1 MSIEESVLLESD
13 MYNPVWCQ
21 LKSNEIM
28 VILNSDSKTE
38 IRNAVMRTQSERL
51 RVFNTL
57 MDFDVKNQKINLD
70 YINKFGSYF
79 NVNIP
84 CLCDKMVNL
93 LLNIQDEN
101 KGEVMYKGEKN
112 QIYFYIGRKFAEGK
126 TGVASSLCVKDKGCP
141 YVLKGMKGVTFKE
154 YISMKIMEYK
164 GQISRDNYNV
174 WKFTDNSYNI
184 LSAGSSGFKNQTTV
198 HMALNNILGD
208 NPNYLYQYDAFYC
221 GNQSKQE
228 MEVINY
234 KNTGYNITE
243 LSEYGDMSNYI
254 NNIMG
259 EINDD
264 ILVDMLRQILTPLFI
279 LKQDMYL
286 FSHSD
291 LKTRNV
297 FVGINSDG
305 EPVYQLADFD
315 KSSIFWNGIRF
326 YNNVYDLSILEY
338 LSSFGSKIIDSSL
351 ITEEGERYKF
361 NNLNYTGNEDT
372 NLNIANYRVQIYSMH
387 NPYPIFNSYDI
398 YTLFYSLMLE
408 PKIYKWVID
417 NNKNSVFFDVFR
429 KLWDPSQFSIVMK
442 SLEESYHKDKL
453 EDKVSLSY
461 IKKKLVLHEFWLKKN
476 VSFLITDLKLS
487 IPPPAEK
494 KKPSILLKK
503 SKNGSLCITECKS
516 SGMLKPKSC
525 YTNKYETVVSTHK
538 WDWC

>member
-1 MSIEESVLLESD
+1 MSIEESVLLERD

-21 LKSNEIM
+21 LKSDEIM

-38 IRNAVMRTQSERL
+38 IRNAVLRTQSGRIKA
-51 RVFNTL
+51 FNSL
-57 MDFDVKNQKINLD
+57 MDFDVKTQKINLD

-101 KGEVMYKGEKN
+101 KGEQVSVEEMSK
-112 QIYFYIGRKFAEGK
+112 IYFYIGRKFAEGK
-126 TGVASSLCVKDKGCP
+126 TGVASSLCIKDKGCP
-141 YVLKGMKGVTFKE
+141 YVLKGMKMVSFKD
-154 YISMKIMEYK
+154 YNMKIMEYN
-164 GQISRDNYNV
+164 GHISRDNYNV

-184 LSAGSSGFKNQTTV
+184 LSAGSSGFKNQTSI
-198 HMALNNILGD
+198 HMALNNVLGD

-221 GNQSKQE
+221 GNQSKE
-228 MEVINY
+228 SMKAMNY
-234 KNTGYNITE
+234 QNTGYNITE

-254 NNIMG
+254 NNIMK
-259 EINDD
+259 EVNDD

-297 FVGINSDG
+297 FVGKNSDG
-305 EPVYQLADFD
+305 NPVYQLADFD

-326 YNNVYDLSILEY
+326 YNNVYDLSVLEY

-351 ITEEGERYKF
+351 ITDEGEKYKF

-372 NLNIANYRVQIYSMH
+372 NLKIANYRVQIYSMH

-429 KLWDPSQFSIVMK
+429 NLWEPSQFSIVMD
-442 SLEESYHKDKL
+442 SLKISYLQDKFEDKL
-453 EDKVSLSY
+453 SLSY

-476 VSFLITDLKLS
+476 VSFLISDLKLS
-487 IPPPAEK
+487 LPHPDKK
-494 KKPSILLKK
+494 KKPPILLKK
-503 SKNGSLCITECKS
+503 SKNGNLCITECKS
-516 SGMLKPKSC
+516 GGILRPKSC
-525 YTNKYETVVSTHK
+525 YTNKYETAVSTHI

>member
-1 MSIEESVLLESD
+1 MSIKESVLLESD

-38 IRNAVMRTQSERL
+38 IRNAVMRTQSARL

-57 MDFDVKNQKINLD
+57 MDFDVKTQTINLE
-70 YINKFGSYF
+70 YINNFGSYF

-101 KGEVMYKGEKN
+101 KGEGMYEEEKN

-154 YISMKIMEYK
+154 YISMKIMEYN

-184 LSAGSSGFKNQTTV
+184 LSTGSSGFKNQTTV

-221 GNQSKQE
+221 GNQSKKE

-243 LSEYGDMSNYI
+243 LSEHGDMSNYI

-264 ILVDMLRQILTPLFI
+264 ILVDMMRQILTPLFI

-297 FVGINSDG
+297 FVGRNSEG
-305 EPVYQLADFD
+305 GPVYQLADFD

-326 YNNVYDLSILEY
+326 YNNVYDLSVLEY

-361 NNLNYTGNEDT
+361 NNLN
-372 NLNIANYRVQIYSMH
+372 
-387 NPYPIFNSYDI
+387 
-398 YTLFYSLMLE
+398 
-408 PKIYKWVID
+408 
-417 NNKNSVFFDVFR
+417 
-429 KLWDPSQFSIVMK
+429 
-442 SLEESYHKDKL
+442 
-453 EDKVSLSY
+453 
-461 IKKKLVLHEFWLKKN
+461 
-476 VSFLITDLKLS
+476 
-487 IPPPAEK
+487 
-494 KKPSILLKK
+494 
-503 SKNGSLCITECKS
+503 
-516 SGMLKPKSC
+516 
-525 YTNKYETVVSTHK
+525 
-538 WDWC
+538 